1 MSIFNKVWSCL
12 GEEQVGIIGLY
23 GLGGVG
29 KTTLLTQINNEF
41 LKTTHDFAV
50 VIWAVVSR
58 DPDFPNVQDEIGKK
72 VGFCDGIWRNK
83 SKDEKAIDVFRAL
96 RKKRFVLLLDD
107 IWEPVN
113 LSVLG
118 VPVPNEENKSKLV
131 FTTRS
136 EDVCRQMEA
145 EKNIKVECLAW
156 QESWDL
162 FQKKVGQDTL
172 DSHAE
177 IPMLAEIVAKECC
190 GLPLALVIIGRA
202 MACKKTTE
210 EWNYAIKVLQGAASI
225 FPGMGDRVFP
235 ILKFSFDS
243 LPSDAIKSCFLY
255 SPEFTRWVSAKR
267 ISLMENRIE
276 KLTRAPPCPNL
287 LTLFLDRNNLRRIT
301 NGFFQFMPDLR
312 VLSLSR
318 NRRLTEIPLEICNLV
333 SLQYLDLSHTNIRL
347 LPIELKN
354 LQNLKCLNL
363 NFTQILN
370 VIPRHLISSFSLLRV
385 LRMYSC
391 DFSDELTNC
400 SVLSGGNEDLLED
413 CTRDVYLKILYGVT
427 SLKISSPE
435 NMKRLEK
442 LCISNCTSY
451 NLHNSMVRSHK
462 CFNSL
467 KHVRI
472 DSCPIL
478 KDLTW
483 LIFAP
488 NLIHLGVVF
497 CPKMEKV
504 LMPLG
509 EGENG
514 SPFAKLEL
522 LILIDLPELKSIY
535 WKALRVSHL
544 KEIRVR
550 SCPQLKKLP
559 LNSNSTAG
567 CGTVIYGEKYW
578 ANELE
583 WEDEGSRHAFLP
595 CFISW

>member
-1 MSIFNKVWSCL
+1 MSFFVRTR
-12 GEEQVGIIGLY
+12 VGLI
-23 GLGGVG
+23 
-29 KTTLLTQINNEF
+29 
-41 LKTTHDFAV
+41 
-50 VIWAVVSR
+50 
-58 DPDFPNVQDEIGKK
+58 
-72 VGFCDGIWRNK
+72 
-83 SKDEKAIDVFRAL
+83 
-96 RKKRFVLLLDD
+96 
-107 IWEPVN
+107 
-113 LSVLG
+113 
-118 VPVPNEENKSKLV
+118 
-131 FTTRS
+131 
-136 EDVCRQMEA
+136 EA
-145 EKNIKVECLAW
+145 
-156 QESWDL
+156 
-162 FQKKVGQDTL
+162 
-172 DSHAE
+172 
-177 IPMLAEIVAKECC
+177 
-190 GLPLALVIIGRA
+190 
-202 MACKKTTE
+202 
-210 EWNYAIKVLQGAASI
+210 
-225 FPGMGDRVFP
+225 
-235 ILKFSFDS
+235 
-243 LPSDAIKSCFLY
+243 
-255 SPEFTRWVSAKR
+255 PEFTRWVSAKR

-287 LTLFLDRNNLRRIT
+287 LTLFLDHNNLRKIT

-318 NRRLTEIPLEICNLV
+318 NRRLTEIPLAFCNLV
-333 SLQYLDLSHTNIRL
+333 SLQCLDLSHTNIRL

-400 SVLSGGNEDLLED
+400 SDLSGGNEDLLEELESLMQLHD
-413 CTRDVYLKILYGVT
+413 LSITLERATALLRICDSKLQSCTRDVYLKILYGVT
-427 SLKISSPE
+427 SLNISSLE
-435 NMKRLEK
+435 NMKCLEK
-442 LCISNCTSY
+442 LCISNCSALESLEIDYVGEEKKLLASY

-497 CPKMEKV
+497 CAKMEKV

-535 WKALRVSHL
+535 WKALRVPHL
-544 KEIRVR
+544 KEIRVKR
-550 SCPQLKKLP
+550 TKFPSQEHS
-559 LNSNSTAG
+559 SNTS
-567 CGTVIYGEKYW
+567 KY
-578 ANELE
+578 A
-583 WEDEGSRHAFLP
+583 
-595 CFISW
+595 

>member
-1 MSIFNKVWSCL
+1 
-12 GEEQVGIIGLY
+12 
-23 GLGGVG
+23 
-29 KTTLLTQINNEF
+29 
-41 LKTTHDFAV
+41 
-50 VIWAVVSR
+50 
-58 DPDFPNVQDEIGKK
+58 
-72 VGFCDGIWRNK
+72 
-83 SKDEKAIDVFRAL
+83 
-96 RKKRFVLLLDD
+96 
-107 IWEPVN
+107 
-113 LSVLG
+113 
-118 VPVPNEENKSKLV
+118 
-131 FTTRS
+131 
-136 EDVCRQMEA
+136 
-145 EKNIKVECLAW
+145 
-156 QESWDL
+156 
-162 FQKKVGQDTL
+162 
-172 DSHAE
+172 
-177 IPMLAEIVAKECC
+177 
-190 GLPLALVIIGRA
+190 
-202 MACKKTTE
+202 
-210 EWNYAIKVLQGAASI
+210 
-225 FPGMGDRVFP
+225 
-235 ILKFSFDS
+235 
-243 LPSDAIKSCFLY
+243 
-255 SPEFTRWVSAKR
+255 
-267 ISLMENRIE
+267 
-276 KLTRAPPCPNL
+276 
-287 LTLFLDRNNLRRIT
+287 
-301 NGFFQFMPDLR
+301 MPDLR
-312 VLSLSR
+312 VLSLSG
-318 NRRLTEIPLEICNLV
+318 NRWLTEIPLEICNLV
-333 SLQYLDLSHTNIRL
+333 SLQYLDLSITL
-347 LPIELKN
+347 ESA
-354 LQNLKCLNL
+354 
-363 NFTQILN
+363 TA
-370 VIPRHLISSFSLLRV
+370 LLRI
-385 LRMYSC
+385 C
-391 DFSDELTNC
+391 DSKLQ
-400 SVLSGGNEDLLED
+400 S

-427 SLKISSPE
+427 SLNISSLE

-442 LCISNCTSY
+442 LCISNCSTLESLEIDYVGEEKKLLASY

-535 WKALRVSHL
+535 WKALRVPYL

-550 SCPQLKKLP
+550 SCPLLKKLP